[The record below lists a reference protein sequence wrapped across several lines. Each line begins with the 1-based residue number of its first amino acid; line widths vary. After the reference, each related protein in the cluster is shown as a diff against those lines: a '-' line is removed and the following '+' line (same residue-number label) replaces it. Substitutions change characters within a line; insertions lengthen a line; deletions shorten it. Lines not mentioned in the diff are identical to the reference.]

1 MDICHPNERNEDN
14 QKKKKQNHQ
23 TLTFETTTRHVD
35 GFHFDSF
42 RKGFFEAGI
51 ERIVDQVVNPKLSS
65 NLVPK
70 IEDVAYKFLGVER
83 PSSYNIKLELHVTDE
98 ETSLP
103 NLDLE
108 QVSPESSEKSPS
120 IESKSPVLIA
130 NTMDACHMHD
140 ESDDRMDDLESPAF
154 EPIHASPIFEFKQ
167 EIIERDDDDM
177 DISDGDDDGPL
188 QMNGSMMIANDEV
201 KSNLS
206 SISGLTSNDSNND
219 ITNGINE
226 SDIKCEAEETS
237 TNYDQ
242 DEHEHTAVI
251 VEKEEIYMENRVA
264 PEITIDSAEKLP
276 QSENIISNTNELIVE
291 NMNQDSV
298 LSQVSSTSR
307 LSIVTNNNTNTRMD
321 DGDGD
326 GDGYSNHMSNAPQ
339 HIVRDSCPYG
349 ISEEAQMQKFNE
361 SSSSSNSLVI
371 DTDNIS
377 NGTNQCD
384 KKEELITSFDIK
396 REEIKFEG
404 TERKSFDLGLNDS
417 NEDKFNQCEPNNDS
431 TNNIYS
437 MGTNMIS
444 DHKVKI
450 EKLIFDE
457 QKFDNSKLDEID
469 STNSENMT
477 MSIKSEFNSKSTS
490 IDEKPS
496 TPDTDDSKDKN
507 SDSKSSLNRNGNDS
521 DSDKHRS
528 KDRSHHSSSRHRSHS
543 EREKNRKSSSS
554 SASKDK
560 TKCLVSKL
568 PFSFN
573 LHSFSYD
580 FVLNF

>member
-1 MDICHPNERNEDN
+1 M
-14 QKKKKQNHQ
+14 
-23 TLTFETTTRHVD
+23 
-35 GFHFDSF
+35 
-42 RKGFFEAGI
+42 
-51 ERIVDQVVNPKLSS
+51 NPKLSS

-70 IEDVAYKFLGVER
+70 IEDVAYKFLGVEK
-83 PSSYNIKLELHVTDE
+83 PSFNIKLELQVADE

-120 IESKSPVLIA
+120 IESKSPALIA
-130 NTMDACHMHD
+130 NTMDAYHMHD
-140 ESDDRMDDLESPAF
+140 ESNDRMDDLESPAF
-154 EPIHASPIFEFKQ
+154 EPIHSSPTFEFKK
-167 EIIERDDDDM
+167 EIVEKEDDDM

-226 SDIKCEAEETS
+226 SDIKCEEVETS

-242 DEHEHTAVI
+242 DEQTAII
-251 VEKEEIYMENRVA
+251 VEKEEIHIENCIA

-276 QSENIISNTNELIVE
+276 QSQNIISNTNEMIVE

-326 GDGYSNHMSNAPQ
+326 GDGILYSNNMSNELQ
-339 HIVRDSCPYG
+339 HIVRETCPYG

-361 SSSSSNSLVI
+361 SSSSSNSLII

-404 TERKSFDLGLNDS
+404 TERKSFDLSLDDS
-417 NEDKFNQCEPNNDS
+417 NDDKFNQCEPNNDS

-444 DHKVKI
+444 DHKVKT
-450 EKLIFDE
+450 EKLILNK
-457 QKFDNSKLDEID
+457 QKSENSKLYEID

-477 MSIKSEFNSKSTS
+477 MGNKNEFHSKSTS
-490 IDEKPS
+490 IDEKSS

-507 SDSKSSLNRNGNDS
+507 SDSKSSLNRNGTDS
-521 DSDKHRS
+521 DSGKHRS
-528 KDRSHHSSSRHRSHS
+528 KDRSHHNSSRHRSHS
-543 EREKNRKSSSS
+543 EREKDRKPSSSS
-554 SASKDK
+554 SSKDK
-560 TKCLVSKL
+560 TKCLVS
-568 PFSFN
+568 
-573 LHSFSYD
+573 
-580 FVLNF
+580 

>member
-1 MDICHPNERNEDN
+1 M
-14 QKKKKQNHQ
+14 
-23 TLTFETTTRHVD
+23 
-35 GFHFDSF
+35 
-42 RKGFFEAGI
+42 
-51 ERIVDQVVNPKLSS
+51 NPKLSS

-70 IEDVAYKFLGVER
+70 IEDVAYKFLGVEK
-83 PSSYNIKLELHVTDE
+83 PSYNIKLELQVADE

-120 IESKSPVLIA
+120 IESKSPALLA
-130 NTMDACHMHD
+130 NTMDAYHMHD

-154 EPIHASPIFEFKQ
+154 EPIHASPTFEFKQ
-167 EIIERDDDDM
+167 EIVEKQDDDM

-219 ITNGINE
+219 ITNGIPE
-226 SDIKCEAEETS
+226 SEIKCEEVETS

-242 DEHEHTAVI
+242 DEQTAVM
-251 VEKEEIYMENRVA
+251 VEKDEIHIENCVA

-276 QSENIISNTNELIVE
+276 QSENIISNTNEMIVE

-326 GDGYSNHMSNAPQ
+326 GDGYSNHMSNEPQ
-339 HIVRDSCPYG
+339 HIVRETCPYG

-384 KKEELITSFDIK
+384 KREELMTSFDIK

-404 TERKSFDLGLNDS
+404 TERKSFDLSLSDS
-417 NEDKFNQCEPNNDS
+417 NEDKFNRCVPNNDS
-431 TNNIYS
+431 ANNIYS
-437 MGTNMIS
+437 MGTTMIS
-444 DHKVKI
+444 DHRVKT
-450 EKLIFDE
+450 ENLILNKQTSE
-457 QKFDNSKLDEID
+457 IGKLDEID
-469 STNSENMT
+469 STNTENMI

-507 SDSKSSLNRNGNDS
+507 SDSKLSLNRNGNDS
-521 DSDKHRS
+521 DSS
-528 KDRSHHSSSRHRSHS
+528 KYRGKDSSHHSSSRHRSHS
-543 EREKNRKSSSS
+543 EREKDRKSSSS
-554 SASKDK
+554 RALKDK
-560 TKCLVSKL
+560 TKCLVS
-568 PFSFN
+568 
-573 LHSFSYD
+573 
-580 FVLNF
+580 